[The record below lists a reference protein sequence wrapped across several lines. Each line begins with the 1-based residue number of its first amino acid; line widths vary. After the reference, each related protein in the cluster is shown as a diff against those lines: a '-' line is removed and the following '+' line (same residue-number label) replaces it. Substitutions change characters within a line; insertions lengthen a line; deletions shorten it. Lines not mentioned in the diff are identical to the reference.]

1 MARVSQTSAEFG
13 SEQECVSMCNE
24 DIYLY
29 KRCSRTA
36 KTDSN
41 DAGILGQIP
50 LRAHHNI
57 L

>member
-29 KRCSRTA
+29 KICSRTA
-36 KTDSN
+36 KPDSN